1 MAEVRLSKK
10 FTLQVPDFVRGAIL
24 SALTAGLTIV
34 QQSLEAGQLKFN
46 WTVIG
51 TASISAFVAYLMKNY
66 FEPAKVIVTAAS
78 NQKAVNANEKINEV
92 VTQP

>member
-1 MAEVRLSKK
+1 MATVRLSKK

-46 WTVIG
+46 WTVIA
-51 TASISAFVAYLMKNY
+51 TASVSAFVAYLMKNY
-66 FEPAKVIVTAAS
+66 FEPAKVITTASS
-78 NQKAVNANEKINEV
+78 NLKAENAAEKINDV
-92 VTQP
+92 VTKP

>member
-1 MAEVRLSKK
+1 MATVRLSKK

-66 FEPAKVIVTAAS
+66 FEPAKTVVTAGS
-78 NQKAVNANEKINEV
+78 NKQAVTATEKIKDAL
-92 VTQP
+92 

>member
-1 MAEVRLSKK
+1 MANVRLSKK

-34 QQSLEAGQLKFN
+34 QTSLAAGELSFN
-46 WTVIG
+46 WTAIG
-51 TASISAFVAYLMKNY
+51 MASISAFIAYLMKNY
-66 FEPAKVIVTAAS
+66 FEPAKVIVSANTNKKIENAATEI
-78 NQKAVNANEKINEV
+78 EKV

>member
-1 MAEVRLSKK
+1 MATVRLSKK
-10 FTLQVPDFVRGAIL
+10 FTLDIPDFVRGAIL

-66 FEPAKVIVTAAS
+66 FEPAKVITTADT
-78 NQKAVNANEKINEV
+78 NQKAINANEKIKEV